1 MPKAAHEAVTS
12 PMDPAGPR
20 FTPTRLGAIALAS
33 LALTLGACGGDDPVA
48 ATPASTT
55 PTVVAG
61 CELNGTT
68 GGEAVVLP
76 GDPNAPE
83 IATGYAPKNT
93 VYAKT
98 YMAVTNNPVSTKAAC
113 DVLKNGGTAV
123 DAAVAAQMVLNLVE
137 PQSSGIGGGSFIMYY
152 DAATKQVTAYD
163 GREMAPAAADGN
175 YIQWKSAADQ
185 TTPAPNA
192 THSGRSI
199 GTPGTL
205 RVLEL
210 AHGEHGKLAWKDLFS
225 PAIKLATDGFPIP
238 PRMAAAIA
246 SAVSNPV
253 TAPSIKRDAEMA
265 GYFLNADGTPRAVNT
280 IIKNPA
286 LANVFSSVASG
297 GADAFY
303 KNGPIAQAIVA
314 KIQNTYGGTATP
326 GLTTLADLENY
337 VAKKRTAVCT
347 TYREYEICG
356 MPPPSSGGIAVAQI
370 MGIIENYEMS
380 RYAPSNMDKNG
391 GRPNV
396 LGVHLMAEAGN
407 LAYADRNKYVA
418 DTDFI
423 GLPGGT
429 WESMLNKPYLRKRAD
444 LISTVGSMTLPV
456 AAGDLGAVPLAPSVI
471 NEHGTTH
478 LSLTDKYGNVVSMTT
493 TIEAGLGSYHF
504 TNGFLLNNQLTDF
517 NAAPADAGGVPIA
530 NRVQPGKRP
539 RSSMAPTLV
548 FKRNADGSRGDF
560 YMTTGS
566 PGGASIIQYVAK
578 TLVGVLDWKMDAQ
591 QAVSMIDFGGS
602 NSAASGMMVGG
613 EHPNVDATKP
623 AGGLAGDNDPL
634 VKGLRGLG
642 HVVNVTAQS
651 SGLSAIIRTTVGGS
665 TALVGGADPRR
676 EGVVLGDTFKP

>member
-1 MPKAAHEAVTS
+1 MLKAAHEAVAPSVLSIS
-12 PMDPAGPR
+12 PGL
-20 FTPTRLGAIALAS
+20 TPGGLRAIALAT

-48 ATPASTT
+48 TTPATPVT
-55 PTVVAG
+55 PAAVAG

-76 GDPNAPE
+76 GEPGAPE
-83 IATGYAPKNT
+83 IATGYAPKTT
-93 VYAKT
+93 VYAKN

-152 DAATKQVTAYD
+152 DAATRQVTAYD
-163 GREMAPAAADGN
+163 GREMAPAGADEN
-175 YIQWKSAADQ
+175 YLQWKSATD
-185 TTPAPNA
+185 TTAPVPTA
-192 THSGRSI
+192 IRSGRSI

-238 PRMAAAIA
+238 PRMAASIA
-246 SAVSNPV
+246 GAGTVAN
-253 TAPSIKRDAEMA
+253 IKRDAEMA
-265 GYFLNADGTPRAVNT
+265 AYFLNADGTPRAVNT
-280 IIKNPA
+280 IIRNPA
-286 LANVFSSVASG
+286 LANVFSAVASQ

-303 KNGPIAQAIVA
+303 KNGPIAQAIVD
-314 KIQNTYGGTATP
+314 KIQTTYGGTTTP
-326 GLTTLADLENY
+326 GVTTVADLENY
-337 VAKKRTAVCT
+337 AAKKRAAVCT
-347 TYREYEICG
+347 TYRQYEICG

-370 MGIIENYEMS
+370 MGILENYEMS
-380 RYAPSNMDKNG
+380 RYAPASMDKNG
-391 GRPNV
+391 GRPSV
-396 LGVHLMAEAGN
+396 LGAHLVAEAGN

-423 GLPGGT
+423 GLPGGS
-429 WESMLNKPYLRKRAD
+429 WESMLNKPYLRQRAD
-444 LISTVGSMTLPV
+444 LITTVGSMPLP
-456 AAGDLGAVPLAPSVI
+456 APAGNLGAVPLAPSI
-471 NEHGTTH
+471 LDEHGTTH

-493 TIEAGLGSYHF
+493 TIESGLGSYHF

-517 NAAPADAGGVPIA
+517 NAAPKDSLGTPIA
-530 NRVQPGKRP
+530 NRLQPGKRP

-566 PGGASIIQYVAK
+566 PGGATIIQYVAK
-578 TLVGVLDWKMDAQ
+578 TLVGALDWKMDAQ
-591 QAVSMIDFGGS
+591 QAVSMIDFGS
-602 NSAASGMMVGG
+602 NNVSMIVGG
-613 EHPNVDATKP
+613 EHPNVDARVP

-634 VKGLRGLG
+634 VKGLRALG
-642 HVVNVTAQS
+642 HTVNVGAQS
-651 SGLSAIIRTTVGGS
+651 SGLSAIIRTTVGGAP
-665 TALVGGADPRR
+665 ALVGGADPRR